1 MTLACA
7 HRGDSSRLRENTL
20 VAIKSAIDAGAQI
33 IEIDVRITQDNQVV
47 VIHDSTLERLWGVS
61 APVDQRDWNFISTL
75 GEGVDRIPLL
85 SDVLPLFIGSTSI
98 LMIDMEELAPAQ
110 MAFQVTANGSLDPSQ
125 IYWCGNLEGMKQI
138 RALSKEAR
146 IWLPWNELGM
156 PSSELITEVAP
167 EFINLHYSFV
177 NRDRIAEFHNLGLK
191 VAVWTVDDEATMRWA
206 IAVGVDSITTNQ
218 LSTLQK
224 LLAESSLPLDLLAES
239 SLPLDLLDGNSIDG
253 IDLDR
258 AMIVARDLGKWA
270 ILVASSMDPGAMN
283 IKVNPADIVTQ
294 VDLMIEIHVREVIAA
309 NFPNHNFVGEEMGG
323 QFISDKASWYLDPVD
338 GTTNFANR
346 MPWSSFS
353 LALAFN
359 RTPLVAVVIDPW
371 RNSLFE
377 AMAGRGAKLNGREIK
392 VEDQG
397 DVANPLSSRIV
408 STELAAHRPW
418 PGMLELLESLADN
431 YCTMRIMGSGT
442 LTLVGVA
449 AQRGVGSIIGQY
461 SPIDHLAAALIV
473 HEAGGAVWDET
484 GSVNLFPE
492 TGGIMVATQSAAKPL
507 YKIWRDAV
515 SNFSG

>member
-75 GEGVDRIPLL
+75 GEGDDRIPLL

-224 LLAESSLPLDLLAES
+224 LLAES

>member
-7 HRGDSSRLRENTL
+7 HRGDSSLLRENTL

-33 IEIDVRITQDNQVV
+33 IEIDVRITKDQEVV

-61 APVDQRDWNFISTL
+61 APIDQREWNFISTL
-75 GEGVDRIPLL
+75 GEGDDRIPLL
-85 SDVLPLFIGSTSI
+85 SDVLPLFIDSTSI
-98 LMIDMEELAPAQ
+98 LMIDMEESDPAQ
-110 MAFQVTANGSLDPSQ
+110 LAYQVTANGPLDPSK
-125 IYWCGNLEGMKQI
+125 IYWCGNLDGMKQI

-146 IWLPWNELGM
+146 IWLPWNELVL
-156 PSSELITEVAP
+156 PTQELITEVAP

-177 NRDRIAEFHNLGLK
+177 NRARITEFHNMGLK

-224 LLAESSLPLDLLAES
+224 LLAESSLPLDLL
-239 SLPLDLLDGNSIDG
+239 DGDSIEE

-270 ILVASSMDPGAMN
+270 ILVASSMDPGTMN

-323 QFISDKASWYLDPVD
+323 QFIGDKPSWYLDPVD

-377 AMAGRGAKLNGREIK
+377 AMAGRGAKLNGRELK

-408 STELAAHRPW
+408 STELAAHRAW
-418 PGMLELLESLADN
+418 PGMLELLESLAEN

-473 HEAGGAVWDET
+473 HEAGGAVWDEN

-492 TGGIMVATQSAAKPL
+492 TGGIMVSTQSAAKPL
-507 YKIWRDAV
+507 FKIWRDAV
-515 SNFSG
+515 SNLSA

>member
-20 VAIKSAIDAGAQI
+20 VAIKSAIAAGAQI
-33 IEIDVRITQDNQVV
+33 IEIDVRITKDNQVV

-61 APVDQRDWNFISTL
+61 AAVDERDWNFIATL
-75 GEGVDRIPLL
+75 GESDDRIPLL
-85 SDVLPLFIGSTSI
+85 SDVLQLFVGSTSI
-98 LMIDMEELAPAQ
+98 LMIDMEESDPAQ
-110 MAFQVTANGSLDPSQ
+110 LAFQVTAVGPIDSSQ
-125 IYWCGNLEGMKQI
+125 IYWCGNLDGMKQI
-138 RALSKEAR
+138 RALSSEAR
-146 IWLPWNELGM
+146 IWLPWDQLGL
-156 PSSELITEVAP
+156 PPQELIAEVAP

-177 NRDRIAEFHNLGLK
+177 SRDRVEAFHNLGLK

-206 IAVGVDSITTNQ
+206 IAIGVDSITTNE
-218 LSTLQK
+218 LSSLQK
-224 LLAESSLPLDLLAES
+224 LLADPLSPPDLM
-239 SLPLDLLDGNSIDG
+239 DGNSIG
-253 IDLDR
+253 EIDLDR
-258 AMIVARDLGKWA
+258 AMLVARDLGKWA

-294 VDLMIEIHVREVIAA
+294 VDVMIEIHVREVIAA

-323 QFISDKASWYLDPVD
+323 QFISDKPSWYLDPVD

-377 AMAGRGAKLNGREIK
+377 AIAGRGAKLNGREIR

-397 DVANPLSSRIV
+397 DVGNPLSSRIV

-418 PGMLELLESLADN
+418 PGMLQILESLADN

-442 LTLVGVA
+442 LTLVGIA
-449 AQRGVGSIIGQY
+449 ARRGVGSLIGQY

-492 TGGIMVATQSAAKPL
+492 SGGIMVSTQSAAKPL
-507 YKIWRDAV
+507 YKIWREAV
-515 SNFSG
+515 SNFSA